1 VCINHNLW
9 QRRCHAYQSCPPH
22 PAHLSPIQPDPLHP
36 SPAIWHNNAGKW
48 SMTRI
53 QESRNPRIQGS
64 CNCRRLSILLLL
76 DESFLQGESRSVP
89 LVPMLHFTQLVA
101 FPRVSAQFLAGD
113 QLYVLSKYFVSF
125 FFGVDVAWTV
135 DQRQLVGQLLW
146 LDFAMPG
153 VGVLLVGGLGGSTSG
168 TGPLDGS
175 VNSFKVSL
183 AVHNYGLICSLK
195 QAQLITATNS
205 PFFSS

>member
-9 QRRCHAYQSCPPH
+9 QRRCHAYQSCPSH

-125 FFGVDVAWTV
+125 FFWCWCCMNCWPATTCWPIVVVRLCDAWGWGF
-135 DQRQLVGQLLW
+135 VGWGFRGEYQWHWAPWWLSQLLQ
-146 LDFAMPG
+146 
-153 VGVLLVGGLGGSTSG
+153 
-168 TGPLDGS
+168 S
-175 VNSFKVSL
+175 V
-183 AVHNYGLICSLK
+183 AGC
-195 QAQLITATNS
+195 A
-205 PFFSS
+205 